1 MENPTID
8 GLLDSSTFEEGPS
21 KWASFFTRKIM
32 ESVAASIEDGN
43 LLDDVLEQLEKALEF
58 VHEVS
63 SSIPNT
69 TSLAVSAVK
78 KIVTHIIKSRK
89 KNKLPTTENT

>member
-8 GLLDSSTFEEGPS
+8 GLLDSSAFEKGPLE
-21 KWASFFTRKIM
+21 WASFFTRKIM

-43 LLDDVLEQLEKALEF
+43 LLDDVLERLEKALTF

-63 SSIPNT
+63 SNIPNT

-89 KNKLPTTENT
+89 KNRLSATENT